1 MIDKANSGHPGAAM
15 GMADLALVL
24 WLEFLN
30 VDPKDPLWAGRD
42 RLVFSGGHASALV
55 YALFHLSGM
64 GGLTM
69 DELKTFRQWG
79 SRCAGHPERSL
90 LPGVEVTTGPLGQG
104 IAMGVGLALAAKK
117 SKIANKTWVFCGD
130 GDLEEGISH
139 EACSWA
145 GAMKL
150 DDLVLVYDSNRI
162 TIEGPTSLAL
172 ADDVKKRFASYG
184 WKVLEA
190 DGHDYDA
197 IRSAYRR
204 AAKVKSQPVI
214 VVANTVIGRGAPTKQ
229 DTADCHGAPLGAGE
243 TAALKRALGFDPER
257 SFVVP
262 DEVYKIFKSRTDSLH
277 RFALKWKKNGWKRPI
292 GDMADRAALVAALPK
307 FDPAKPVA
315 TRAACGVVMN
325 ALAPLVPG
333 LVGGSADL
341 GPSNK
346 TVLNGLGDV
355 GPGAFDGRNVHFG
368 VRELG
373 MSAIVNGFTAF
384 DPALRGYAATFCV
397 FSDYCR
403 PAIRLAALMEVPSIY
418 VFSHDS
424 YCVGEDGPTHEPI
437 EHLAALRAMPN
448 VMTWR
453 PADANETAFAW
464 VEILQ
469 HTTGPSCLLTTR
481 QNVPVLDGVTAEG
494 VAKGGYDIHI
504 AGPQNADTILFL
516 ATGSEVALAV
526 EAAKRLAAE
535 GVGVRVASFP
545 CVERFHRGTSPEYRC
560 EVLPQEMHKR
570 VIVEAG
576 TRFGLDRF
584 RIDFRTTAYVTID
597 RYGAS
602 APYKELSEKFGF
614 TVDNVYKTA
623 KELV

>member
-1 MIDKANSGHPGAAM
+1 
-15 GMADLALVL
+15 
-24 WLEFLN
+24 
-30 VDPKDPLWAGRD
+30 
-42 RLVFSGGHASALV
+42 
-55 YALFHLSGM
+55 
-64 GGLTM
+64 
-69 DELKTFRQWG
+69 
-79 SRCAGHPERSL
+79 
-90 LPGVEVTTGPLGQG
+90 
-104 IAMGVGLALAAKK
+104 
-117 SKIANKTWVFCGD
+117 
-130 GDLEEGISH
+130 
-139 EACSWA
+139 
-145 GAMKL
+145 
-150 DDLVLVYDSNRI
+150 
-162 TIEGPTSLAL
+162 
-172 ADDVKKRFASYG
+172 
-184 WKVLEA
+184 
-190 DGHDYDA
+190 
-197 IRSAYRR
+197 
-204 AAKVKSQPVI
+204 
-214 VVANTVIGRGAPTKQ
+214 
-229 DTADCHGAPLGAGE
+229 
-243 TAALKRALGFDPER
+243 
-257 SFVVP
+257 
-262 DEVYKIFKSRTDSLH
+262 
-277 RFALKWKKNGWKRPI
+277 
-292 GDMADRAALVAALPK
+292 
-307 FDPAKPVA
+307 
-315 TRAACGVVMN
+315 MN

-346 TVLNGLGDV
+346 TVLKGLGDV

-384 DPALRGYAATFCV
+384 DPALRGYAATFFV

-424 YCVGEDGPTHEPI
+424 YCVGEDGPTHEPV

-494 VAKGGYDIHI
+494 VAKGGYDIYI

-614 TVDNVYKTA
+614 TVDNVYKAA